1 MKQMLKN
8 MGQKIRGAWNNS
20 ASARGK
26 IASFCSATGKWTYK
40 LRAFVLA
47 IPIVA
52 IAVILAVSNMATLPA
67 AVAIGLPNIV
77 NGILVFQE
85 VLVSKILAVFI
96 PLLVT
101 AFCLLMMFL
110 SKRISFPFLVSL
122 FSLILPISS
131 ALRLNCPADRWY

>member
-77 NGILVFQE
+77 NGILVYQE

-122 FSLILPISS
+122 FSLILPIFFSI
-131 ALRLNCPADRWY
+131 AAKLPG

>member
-8 MGQKIRGAWNNS
+8 MGQKIREAWNNS

-67 AVAIGLPNIV
+67 AIAIGLPNIV

-122 FSLILPISS
+122 FSLILPIFFSI
-131 ALRLNCPADRWY
+131 AAKLPG

>member
-122 FSLILPISS
+122 FSLIMPIFFSIAAKLPG
-131 ALRLNCPADRWY
+131 

>member
-122 FSLILPISS
+122 FSLILPIFFSI
-131 ALRLNCPADRWY
+131 AAKLPG

>member
-1 MKQMLKN
+1 MKQVLKN
-8 MGQKIRGAWNNS
+8 MGQRIREAWNNS

-122 FSLILPISS
+122 FSLILPIFFSI
-131 ALRLNCPADRWY
+131 AAKLPG

>member
-1 MKQMLKN
+1 MKRILDFFRNIGKRI
-8 MGQKIRGAWNNS
+8 KGAWNNS
-20 ASARGK
+20 ASTRGK
-26 IASFCSATGKWTYK
+26 IVAFFSATGKWTYK
-40 LRAFVLA
+40 LRGLVLA
-47 IPIVA
+47 IPIVV
-52 IAVILAVSNMATLPA
+52 ISIILAVSNMATLPA

-85 VLVSKILAVFI
+85 VMISKILAVFI

-122 FSLILPISS
+122 FSLILPVFFSI
-131 ALRLNCPADRWY
+131 AATLPG

>member
-67 AVAIGLPNIV
+67 AIAIGLPNIV

-122 FSLILPISS
+122 FSLILPFFFSI
-131 ALRLNCPADRWY
+131 AAKFPG

>member
-77 NGILVFQE
+77 NGIWVFQE

-122 FSLILPISS
+122 FSLILPIFFSI
-131 ALRLNCPADRWY
+131 AAKLPG

>member
-1 MKQMLKN
+1 MLKN
-8 MGQKIRGAWNNS
+8 MGQKIRGAWTNS

-85 VLVSKILAVFI
+85 VLISKILAVFI

-122 FSLILPISS
+122 FSLILPIFFSI
-131 ALRLNCPADRWY
+131 AAKLPG

>member
-1 MKQMLKN
+1 MKQVLKN
-8 MGQKIRGAWNNS
+8 MGQRIRGAWNNS

-67 AVAIGLPNIV
+67 AIAIGLPNIV

-85 VLVSKILAVFI
+85 VLVSKLLAVFI

-101 AFCLLMMFL
+101 AFCLMMMFL

-122 FSLILPISS
+122 FSLILPIFFSI
-131 ALRLNCPADRWY
+131 AAKLPG

>member
-1 MKQMLKN
+1 MLKN

-122 FSLILPISS
+122 FSLILPIFFSI
-131 ALRLNCPADRWY
+131 AAKLPG

>member
-8 MGQKIRGAWNNS
+8 MRQKIRGAWNNS

-110 SKRISFPFLVSL
+110 SKRISFPFLISL
-122 FSLILPISS
+122 FSLILPIFFSI
-131 ALRLNCPADRWY
+131 AAKLPG

>member
-122 FSLILPISS
+122 FSLILPIFFSI
-131 ALRLNCPADRWY
+131 AAKMPG

>member
-1 MKQMLKN
+1 MLKN
-8 MGQKIRGAWNNS
+8 MGQRIRGAWNNS

-47 IPIVA
+47 IPIVV

-122 FSLILPISS
+122 FSLILPIFFSI
-131 ALRLNCPADRWY
+131 AAKLPG

>member
-1 MKQMLKN
+1 MKQVLKN

-122 FSLILPISS
+122 FSLILPIFFSI
-131 ALRLNCPADRWY
+131 AAKLPG

>member
-1 MKQMLKN
+1 MNRVLDFFKN
-8 MGQKIRGAWNNS
+8 MGRRIRGAWNNS
-20 ASARGK
+20 ASTRGK
-26 IASFCSATGKWTYK
+26 IAAFCSATGKWTYK

-47 IPIVA
+47 IPVVA

-77 NGILVFQE
+77 NGMLVFQE
-85 VLVSKILAVFI
+85 VMISKILAVFI

-122 FSLILPISS
+122 FSLVLPIFFSI
-131 ALRLNCPADRWY
+131 AAKLPN

>member
-8 MGQKIRGAWNNS
+8 MGHKIRGAWNNS

-67 AVAIGLPNIV
+67 AVAIGPPNIV

-122 FSLILPISS
+122 FSLILPIFFSI
-131 ALRLNCPADRWY
+131 AAKLPG

>member
-40 LRAFVLA
+40 LRAFDLA

-67 AVAIGLPNIV
+67 AIAIGLPNIV

-122 FSLILPISS
+122 FSLILPIFFSI
-131 ALRLNCPADRWY
+131 AAKLPG

>member
-47 IPIVA
+47 IPIVV

-67 AVAIGLPNIV
+67 AIAIGLPNIV

-122 FSLILPISS
+122 FSLILPIFFSI
-131 ALRLNCPADRWY
+131 AAKLPG

>member
-40 LRAFVLA
+40 LRAFGLA

-67 AVAIGLPNIV
+67 AIAIGLPNIV

-122 FSLILPISS
+122 FSLILPIFFSI
-131 ALRLNCPADRWY
+131 AAKLPG

>member
-8 MGQKIRGAWNNS
+8 MGQRIRGAWNNS

-67 AVAIGLPNIV
+67 AIAIGLPNIV

-122 FSLILPISS
+122 FSLILPIFFSI
-131 ALRLNCPADRWY
+131 AAKLPG

>member
-47 IPIVA
+47 ISIVV

-122 FSLILPISS
+122 FSLILPIFFSI
-131 ALRLNCPADRWY
+131 AAKLPG

>member
-1 MKQMLKN
+1 MKQVLKN
-8 MGQKIRGAWNNS
+8 MGQRIRGAWNNS

-67 AVAIGLPNIV
+67 AIAIGLPNIV

-122 FSLILPISS
+122 FSLILPIFFSI
-131 ALRLNCPADRWY
+131 AAKLPG

>member
-67 AVAIGLPNIV
+67 AIAIGLPNIV

-122 FSLILPISS
+122 FSLILPIFFSI
-131 ALRLNCPADRWY
+131 AAKLPG

>member
-1 MKQMLKN
+1 MIQMLKN
-8 MGQKIRGAWNNS
+8 MGQRIRGAWNNS

-77 NGILVFQE
+77 NGI
-85 VLVSKILAVFI
+85 
-96 PLLVT
+96 
-101 AFCLLMMFL
+101 
-110 SKRISFPFLVSL
+110 
-122 FSLILPISS
+122 
-131 ALRLNCPADRWY
+131 

>member
-110 SKRISFPFLVSL
+110 SKRVSFPFLVSL
-122 FSLILPISS
+122 FSLILPIFFSI
-131 ALRLNCPADRWY
+131 AAKLPG